1 MSVSITY
8 IHVPGR
14 AYVNKWLDARLTIHA
29 GKNVNNM
36 GITMCYLG
44 TGEMYVKRKGYD
56 ETYSVANCSGEGG
69 YKPIFYRSGT
79 SSTCTS
85 INIELQYMY
94 TATETTTLDI
104 VAGYFDVERRIFY
117 IEDEKRFEILF
128 EKPPFIDK
136 GDLMILVPAVAVP
149 TGIGVATKRTA
160 LGAGIGISAAGAYIG
175 YKLYRWYRG

>member
-1 MSVSITY
+1 MSVRITY
-8 IHVPGR
+8 IYVPGR
-14 AYVNKWLDARLTIHA
+14 AYVNKWFDARLTVHA
-29 GKNVNNM
+29 EKDVNNM
-36 GITMCYLG
+36 GISMCYLG
-44 TGEMYVKRKGYD
+44 SGEMYVKRKGYD
-56 ETYSVANCSGEGG
+56 ELYSVVNCSEGG
-69 YKPIFYRSGT
+69 YKPSFYRPGT

-94 TATETTTLDI
+94 TATGTATLYI
-104 VAGYFDVERRIFY
+104 IAGYIDVERRIFY
-117 IEDEKRFEILF
+117 IWDDKSFEILF

-136 GDLMILVPAVAVP
+136 GDMMILVPAVAVP